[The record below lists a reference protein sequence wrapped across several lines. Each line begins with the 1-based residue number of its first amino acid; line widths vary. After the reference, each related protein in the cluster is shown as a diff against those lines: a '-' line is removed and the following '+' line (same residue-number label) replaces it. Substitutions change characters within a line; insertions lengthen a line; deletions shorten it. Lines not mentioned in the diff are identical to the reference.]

1 MHDIPE
7 RRPNMQQIGEAA
19 GVSKSAVSLALRNDP
34 RIPEATRQRIHTIAR
49 EMGYRRNPV
58 VDSLMTQLR
67 AGRQPTFQA
76 NIGLINCSPV
86 EDLKSNHTFRRHREG
101 VTRRAEDLGYGI
113 EEFWLQQPVMRPQR
127 LKQIVE
133 TRGIRALILVAALS
147 PDTIDRGYLDFWYDF
162 ACAVIGVTH
171 LNNNLNCS
179 CNDQYLTARRATEKV
194 LELGYKRPMLVVP
207 CEDDVLLEDKF
218 SSGFYSVSR
227 RLPAE
232 DQLSLVSLD
241 LDEPKSAL
249 LAIRQQNPDVVITN
263 KSELYAALQDDGV
276 SIPKDLGLVH
286 LDWHDA
292 LPNMAGMR
300 QNNRIVGSAGVDLV
314 VGQLQKNEFG
324 SQKFPKVVQIESVWV
339 EGPSVKVQ

>member
-1 MHDIPE
+1 MSSISK

-34 RIPEATRQRIHTIAR
+34 RIPESTRLRIQTIAR
-49 EMGYRRNPV
+49 KMGYRRNPV
-58 VDSLMTQLR
+58 VDSLMSQLR

-76 NIGLINCSPV
+76 NIGLINCSPIK
-86 EDLKSNHTFRRHREG
+86 DLKSNHTFRRLQEG

-133 TRGIRALILVAALS
+133 TRGIRALILIAALS
-147 PDTIDRGYLDFWYDF
+147 PDTIDRGYINFWYDF

-171 LNNNLNCS
+171 LNNKLNCS
-179 CNDQYLTARRATEKV
+179 SNDQYLTARRATEKV

-207 CEDDVLLEDKF
+207 REDDILLEDKF
-218 SSGFYSVSR
+218 SSGFHSVSC
-227 RLPAE
+227 RLPIA
-232 DQLSLVSLD
+232 DQLSLVPFD
-241 LDEPKSAL
+241 IADPNSAL
-249 LAIRQQNPDVVITN
+249 STIRKQKPDVVITN

-276 SIPKDLGLVH
+276 SIPKELGLVH

-324 SQKFPKVVQIESVWV
+324 SQEFPKVVQIESVWV
-339 EGPSVKVQ
+339 EGPSVKAH